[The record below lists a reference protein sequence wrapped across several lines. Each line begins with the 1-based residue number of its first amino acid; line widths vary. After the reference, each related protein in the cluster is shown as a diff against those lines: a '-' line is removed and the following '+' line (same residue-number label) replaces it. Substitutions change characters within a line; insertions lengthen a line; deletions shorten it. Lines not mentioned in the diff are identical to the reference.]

1 MKKNKIYAYTASFV
15 AIIAMIVFM
24 AGFSGVFAK
33 NVQLAES
40 EGENNS
46 SSANIGSNASGTNG
60 LGIGTSIAPGLQG
73 KNQTESEVENGLNNA
88 FNAGLGSSPEATPLS
103 MSIGP
108 QGQARITNGNVTAVS
123 GNMLTVSVFGI
134 SLSVDISNANIVGAM
149 ALPPIPSTATSS
161 ATSTGATPSTTSINA
176 GDKVVV
182 QGTIDSTTG
191 IIKASA
197 VRDLS
202 AQVQSNSDIVNRIN
216 QLMDMINQLKAR
228 LGM

>member
-24 AGFSGVFAK
+24 AGFNGVFAK
-33 NVQLAES
+33 NVQLAEN

-46 SSANIGSNASGTNG
+46 SSDNGGSNVFNANG

-73 KNQTESEVENGLNNA
+73 KNQTESEVENNLNNA
-88 FNAGLGSSPEATPLS
+88 FTAGLDSSPEATPLS

-123 GNMLTVSVFGI
+123 GNTLTVSVFGI
-134 SLSVDISNANIVGAM
+134 SLSVDISNANIIGAM

-161 ATSTGATPSTTSINA
+161 ATSTGATPSTTSINV

-182 QGTIDSTTG
+182 QGAIDSTTG
-191 IIKASA
+191 VIKANT

-202 AQVQSNSDIVNRIN
+202 AQVQSNSDITNRIN
-216 QLMDMINQLKAR
+216 QLLQMINQLRAR